1 MKVSASDMRH
11 LTVKEL
17 EAWLEEEH
25 LVLSAQAN
33 LDSINFLKQNIKRLE
48 KAIRKKV
55 RLEKAFHHLKTVP
68 GIGEYF
74 STDHYVGG
82 R

>member
-1 MKVSASDMRH
+1 MKVRANDMRH

-17 EAWLEEEH
+17 EKWLKEEY

-33 LDSINFLKQNIKRLE
+33 LDSINFLKQKIQELE

-55 RLEKAFHHLKTVP
+55 RLKRTFHSGWSFL
-68 GIGEYF
+68 
-74 STDHYVGG
+74 
-82 R
+82 